1 MRIPIQEL
9 ILWILLP
16 FLNFIIWFYV
26 SHTGSLHL
34 QQTSSCSTTNNNGGN
49 RDIASAD
56 RLRGGTT
63 TTTTAARIETSAQSL
78 EKLLEQ
84 SKQELNEELRK
95 SMCLKKKNDRL
106 AAAAA
111 VNRDAPGK
119 HSPEDLS
126 VTCKPLNVKQAK
138 GRNYVT
144 YENTMDFEKWRRDR
158 LASMTVEIILKTY
171 SDDDTAILHYD
182 YATGPNDPPSEC
194 QSFEH
199 HMIGKQQE
207 NCFAVVYSQETDIPY
222 NIARF
227 DQDIDIYGL
236 SISNPD
242 PSQIDKYSAKFSL
255 NKHNHN
261 RFFPSGF
268 FRKVPKDRGRERT
281 KDKLGKF
288 LTYFDEINHQ
298 FEEKIESHN
307 IKEGDDLVIM
317 VVNEGELDLYLNF
330 ACSCKLHNISLSNV
344 YVFAGSE

>member
-26 SHTGSLHL
+26 SHTTSLHQKQTECPTKL
-34 QQTSSCSTTNNNGGN
+34 QGFDS
-49 RDIASAD
+49 
-56 RLRGGTT
+56 LRGSGGSTISKLE
-63 TTTTAARIETSAQSL
+63 ASAQSL

-106 AAAAA
+106 A
-111 VNRDAPGK
+111 GK
-119 HSPEDLS
+119 TNSFSESDQHQTKNGEEDIGA
-126 VTCKPLNVKQAK
+126 TCQPLNVNKAK

-144 YENTMDFEKWRRDR
+144 FEETMEFEKWRRDR

-171 SDDDTAILHYD
+171 TDDETAILHYD
-182 YATGPNDPPSEC
+182 YATGPGDPPTEC

-207 NCFAVVYSQETDIPY
+207 NCFAVVYGQETDIAY

-261 RFFPSGF
+261 HLFPSGF

-288 LTYFDEINHQ
+288 LKYFDVINHQ
-298 FEEKIESHN
+298 FEEKIQSHN
-307 IKEGDDLVIM
+307 IKEGDDLIVM

-330 ACSCKLHNISLSNV
+330 ACSCKLHGISLSNI